1 MVSYRHMQK
10 NTSKTCPIQDK
21 ESCFVVFDSDS
32 YNEKIDRQLERS
44 YFQQL
49 DYNPSDKLHKKV
61 TSWVKK

>member
-1 MVSYRHMQK
+1 MQK
-10 NTSKTCPIQDK
+10 NTLKTCPIQVK

>member
-1 MVSYRHMQK
+1 MQK

-21 ESCFVVFDSDS
+21 ESRFVVFDSDS
-32 YNEKIDRQLERS
+32 YNEMIDRQLERS